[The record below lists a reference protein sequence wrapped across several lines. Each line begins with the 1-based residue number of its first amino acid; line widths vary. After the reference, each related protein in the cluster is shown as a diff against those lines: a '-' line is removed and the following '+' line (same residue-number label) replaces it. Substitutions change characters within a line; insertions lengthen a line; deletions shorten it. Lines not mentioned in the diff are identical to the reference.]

1 MGKHLMP
8 RAFFKLFAMLSL
20 GISMW
25 AQIAVTPGAPPPDLE
40 AYVANSM
47 KTFDVPGM
55 AVAIVKDGK
64 IAVAKGYGVR
74 KLGDPTP
81 VDEFTMFAIGSN
93 TKAFTTASLATLVD
107 QGKLSWDD
115 HVYERLPGFVMYD
128 PYVSHEMTIRDLL
141 THRSGMGLGEG
152 DLLFWPHS
160 TYTRNDI
167 IYKLRF
173 MKPQSS
179 FRSHYAYDN
188 LLYMTAGQIIPA
200 VTGTSWDD
208 YVRQH
213 IFEPLGMKHST
224 VSSKDFKP
232 GDDYAYPHSR
242 VDGKLQVIPLE
253 DLDNVGPAGSINS
266 CASDMA
272 KWVQLQLNRGK
283 FTDRDGR
290 LFTEQRSREMWAPQ
304 TILPTGDPPPALA
317 GLKTNFADYALG
329 WGLREYHGR
338 KLVGHTGGVGGFV
351 SRVMLVP
358 EENLGVVILTN
369 AEEDGAFDAILYHVL
384 DHYLRL
390 PTTDWIAAFKTV
402 KDQDEKEA
410 AESMKKAEGARAAN
424 SKPSLPLEKYAGTY
438 NDAWYGPITIRFE
451 NGGLVI
457 SFDHTPGMVG
467 DLQPWQYDTF
477 KAHWRVRTIE
487 DAFVTFSLNPD
498 GSIDSARTAA
508 VSPLADFSFDYQ
520 DLLLKPAVAAAGKN

>member
-1 MGKHLMP
+1 MP
-8 RAFFKLFAMLSL
+8 RTFCKLTFAVWLTL

-25 AQIAVTPGAPPPDLE
+25 AQNSAARDAPPADLE

-64 IAVAKGYGVR
+64 VAVAKGYGVR
-74 KLGDPTP
+74 KLGDPTT

-115 HVYERLPGFVMYD
+115 HVFERLPGFVMYD

-160 TYTRNDI
+160 TYTRDEI

-173 MKPQSS
+173 MKPHSS
-179 FRSHYAYDN
+179 FRSRYAYDN

-232 GDDYAYPHSR
+232 GDDYASPHSR
-242 VDGKLQVIPLE
+242 VDGKLQVIPPE

-266 CASDMA
+266 SAADMA

-283 FTDRDGR
+283 FSDRDGR
-290 LFTEQRSREMWAPQ
+290 LFTEQRSREMWSPQ
-304 TILPTGDPPPALA
+304 TILPTGDSPPALV
-317 GLKTNFADYALG
+317 GLKSNFADYALG

-369 AEEDGAFDAILYHVL
+369 AEEGGAFDAILYHVL
-384 DHYLRL
+384 DHYLQL
-390 PTTDWIAAFKTV
+390 PATDWIGAFKAL
-402 KDQDEKEA
+402 KDQEEKEA
-410 AESMKKAEGARAAN
+410 AEAMKKAEGARAAI

-438 NDAWYGPITIRFE
+438 NDAWYGPISIRIE
-451 NGGLVI
+451 NGALVI

-467 DLQPWQYDTF
+467 DLQHWQYDTF

-498 GSIDSARTAA
+498 GSVDSAKMAA

-520 DLLLKPAVAAAGKN
+520 DLLLKPAAEKK

>member
-1 MGKHLMP
+1 MLTRRMRVFAVGCIL
-8 RAFFKLFAMLSL
+8 AFLPALA
-20 GISMW
+20 
-25 AQIAVTPGAPPPDLE
+25 AQVGTVLNSPPPDLDQ
-40 AYVANSM
+40 YVANSM
-47 KTFDVPGM
+47 KTFDVPGI

-64 IAVAKGYGVR
+64 IVLAKGYGVR
-74 KLGDPTP
+74 KLGDSTP

-93 TKAFTTASLATLVD
+93 TKAFTTAALATLVD
-107 QGKLSWDD
+107 AGKLSWDD
-115 HVYERLPGFVMYD
+115 PVYQRLPGFVMYD

-160 TYTRNDI
+160 TYKRDEI

-208 YVRQH
+208 YVRQR
-213 IFEPLGMKHST
+213 IFDPLGMKHST

-232 GDDYAYPHSR
+232 GDDYASPHSR

-266 CASDMA
+266 CVADMA

-283 FTDRDGR
+283 LADRDGR
-290 LFTEQRSREMWAPQ
+290 LFSEQRSREMWTPQ
-304 TILPTGDPPPALA
+304 TILPTPDPPPGFA
-317 GLKTNFADYALG
+317 GLKANFADYALG
-329 WGLREYHGR
+329 WGLRDYHGR

-369 AEEDGAFDAILYHVL
+369 AEEGGAFDSILYHVL
-384 DHYLRL
+384 DHYMQV
-390 PTTDWIAAFKTV
+390 PPTDWTAAFKGL
-402 KDQDEKEA
+402 KDQEEKEA
-410 AESMKKAEGARAAN
+410 AETMKKAEGARAAN

-438 NDAWYGPITIRFE
+438 HDAWYGPITIRFE
-451 NGGLVI
+451 NGALTI
-457 SFDHTPGMVG
+457 SFDHTPNMIG

-498 GSIDSARTAA
+498 GSIDSARMVA

-520 DLLLKPAVAAAGKN
+520 DLLLKPAAEKK

>member
-1 MGKHLMP
+1 MRKPFKSCLY
-8 RAFFKLFAMLSL
+8 FKLVLVGWVNLVSL
-20 GISMW
+20 TM
-25 AQIAVTPGAPPPDLE
+25 AQSAAPPAAPPDLD

-47 KTFDVPGM
+47 KAFDVPGM
-55 AVAIVKDGK
+55 AVAIVKDGS
-64 IAVAKGYGVR
+64 IVVEKGYGVR
-74 KLGDPTP
+74 KLGDGTP

-93 TKAFTTASLATLVD
+93 TKAFTTAALATLVD
-107 QGKLSWDD
+107 QERLSWDD
-115 HVYERLPGFVMYD
+115 RVYERLPGFVMYD

-160 TYTRNDI
+160 TYKREDI

-200 VTGTSWDD
+200 VTGISWDD
-208 YVRQH
+208 YIRQH

-224 VSSKDFKP
+224 VSSHDFKP
-232 GDDYAYPHSR
+232 GDNYAFPHSR

-266 CASDMA
+266 CAADMA

-283 FTDRDGR
+283 FGDREGR
-290 LFTEQRSREMWAPQ
+290 LFSEQRSLEMWSPQ
-304 TILPTGDPPPALA
+304 TILPTGNPPPALS

-329 WGLREYHGR
+329 WALREYHGR

-358 EENLGVVILTN
+358 EENVGVVILTN
-369 AEEDGAFDAILYHVL
+369 AEEGGAFDAILYHVL
-384 DHYLRL
+384 DHYMQL
-390 PTTDWIAAFKTV
+390 PAMDWIGAFKAIKEGEE
-402 KDQDEKEA
+402 KDA
-410 AESMKKAEGARAAN
+410 AETMKKAEGARAAN
-424 SKPSLPLEKYAGTY
+424 SGPSLPLEKYAGSY
-438 NDAWYGPITIRFE
+438 NDAWYGPISIRFE
-451 NGGLVI
+451 NGRLVI

-467 DLQPWQYDTF
+467 DLEHWQYDTF

-487 DAFVTFSLNPD
+487 DAFVTFSLNAD
-498 GSIDSARTAA
+498 GSVDSAKMAA

-520 DLLLKPAVAAAGKN
+520 DLLLKPAIGVEKK

>member
-1 MGKHLMP
+1 MTHASRKYFLVI
-8 RAFFKLFAMLSL
+8 FMLAL
-20 GISMW
+20 LATAN
-25 AQIAVTPGAPPPDLE
+25 AQAPAASSPPADLD
-40 AYVANSM
+40 AWVASSM

-55 AVAIVKDGK
+55 AVAIVKDNK
-64 IAVAKGYGVR
+64 VILAKGYGAR

-81 VDEFTMFAIGSN
+81 ADEFTMFAIGSN
-93 TKAFTTASLATLVD
+93 TKAFTTAALATLVD
-107 QGKLSWDD
+107 EGKLAWDD
-115 HVYERLPGFVMYD
+115 RVYQRLPGFVMYD

-160 TYTRNDI
+160 TYTRNEI

-173 MKPQSS
+173 MKPASS
-179 FRSHYAYDN
+179 FRSKFDYDN

-208 YVRQH
+208 YIRQR
-213 IFEPLGMKHST
+213 IFAPLGMNHST

-232 GDDYAYPHSR
+232 GDDYASPHSR

-266 CASDMA
+266 CAADMA

-283 FTDRDGR
+283 FADRDGH
-290 LFTEQRSREMWAPQ
+290 LFTEQRSKEMWTPQ
-304 TILPTGDPPPALA
+304 TILPTGDAPAQLA
-317 GLKTNFADYALG
+317 ALKANFSDYALG
-329 WGLREYHGR
+329 WFLRDYKGR
-338 KLVGHTGGVGGFV
+338 NLVGHTGGVGGFV

-358 EENLGVVILTN
+358 EENLGVVVLTN
-369 AEEDGAFDAILYHVL
+369 AKEGGAFDSILYHVL
-384 DHYLRL
+384 DHYFHL
-390 PTTDWIAAFKTV
+390 PPTDWIAAYKTL
-402 KDQDEKEA
+402 KDQEEKDS
-410 AESMKKAEGARAAN
+410 AETMKKAEGARAAN
-424 SKPSLPLEKYAGTY
+424 SKPSLPLEKYAGAY
-438 NDAWYGPITIRFE
+438 NDAWYGPINIKSD

-467 DLQPWQYDTF
+467 DLQFWQYDTF
-477 KAHWRVRTIE
+477 KAHWRTRTIE
-487 DAFVTFSLNPD
+487 DAFVTFSLNAD
-498 GSIDSARTAA
+498 GTIESARMAA

-520 DLLLKPAVAAAGKN
+520 DLLLKPAEKEKK